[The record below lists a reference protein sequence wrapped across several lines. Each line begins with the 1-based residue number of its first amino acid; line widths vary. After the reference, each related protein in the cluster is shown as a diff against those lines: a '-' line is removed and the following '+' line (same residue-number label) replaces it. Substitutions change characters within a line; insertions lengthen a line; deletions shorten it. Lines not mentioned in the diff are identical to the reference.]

1 MGIELISL
9 CNQAIAEPKSIDLT
23 GASPTW
29 MVSHHELSRARSRRR
44 RALSSMMII
53 GTYTSGALQRGVPE
67 TGRASRA

>member
-44 RALSSMMII
+44 RALSSMADIRLI
-53 GTYTSGALQRGVPE
+53 LHVTFEALE
-67 TGRASRA
+67 